1 MNSIDLKILKY
12 ISEKKKVRYNDLL
25 KRFNYH
31 SRDVLDIRINNIFEY
46 VSNYYDNNIND
57 DIIEINPNGIAFLE
71 DFKIERKNKF
81 ITELKIFSLKILTS
95 IFVPIIT
102 SILTTIVV
110 WYLINHWKWFA
121 LIFKA
126 TNWSI

>member
-12 ISEKKKVRYNDLL
+12 ISEKKKVRCNDLL
-25 KRFNYH
+25 KQFNYH
-31 SRDVLDIRINNIFEY
+31 SRDVLDIRINNILEY

-57 DIIEINPNGIAFLE
+57 DIIEINPNGITFLE

-81 ITELKIFSLKILTS
+81 IAELKIFSLKILTS

-102 SILTTIVV
+102 SILTTIVM

-126 TNWSI
+126 IN

>member
-12 ISEKKKVRYNDLL
+12 ISEKKKVSYNNLL
-25 KRFNYH
+25 KRFNHH
-31 SRDVLDIRINNIFEY
+31 SRDVLDIRINNILEY

-126 TNWSI
+126 TN

>member
-12 ISEKKKVRYNDLL
+12 ISEKKKVRHNDLL

-31 SRDVLDIRINNIFEY
+31 SRDVLDIRINNILEY
-46 VSNYYDNNIND
+46 VSNYYDNHIND

-71 DFKIERKNKF
+71 DFKVERKNKF

-102 SILTTIVV
+102 SILTTIVI

-126 TNWSI
+126 TN

>member
-31 SRDVLDIRINNIFEY
+31 SRDVLDIRINNILEY

-102 SILTTIVV
+102 SILTTIAM
-110 WYLINHWKWFA
+110 WYLISHFQWFA

-126 TNWSI
+126 TN

>member
-12 ISEKKKVRYNDLL
+12 ISEKKKVSYNNLL

-31 SRDVLDIRINNIFEY
+31 SRDVLDIRINNILEY

-57 DIIEINPNGIAFLE
+57 DIIEINPNGITFLE

-81 ITELKIFSLKILTS
+81 IAELKIFSLKILTS
-95 IFVPIIT
+95 VFVPIIT

-126 TNWSI
+126 AN

>member
-12 ISEKKKVRYNDLL
+12 ISEKKKVRCNDLL
-25 KRFNYH
+25 KQFNYH
-31 SRDVLDIRINNIFEY
+31 SRDVLDIRINNILEY

-57 DIIEINPNGIAFLE
+57 DIIEINPNGITFLE

-81 ITELKIFSLKILTS
+81 IAELKIFSLKILTS

-110 WYLINHWKWFA
+110 WYLINHWKWFS
-121 LIFKA
+121 LIFKVI
-126 TNWSI
+126 N

>member
-12 ISEKKKVRYNDLL
+12 ISEKKKVSYNDLL

-31 SRDVLDIRINNIFEY
+31 SRDVLDIRINNILEY

-126 TNWSI
+126 TN

>member
-31 SRDVLDIRINNIFEY
+31 SRDVLDIRINNILEY

-57 DIIEINPNGIAFLE
+57 DIIEINPNGITFLE

-81 ITELKIFSLKILTS
+81 IAELKIFSLKILTS

-102 SILTTIVV
+102 SILTTIVM

-126 TNWSI
+126 TN

>member
-12 ISEKKKVRYNDLL
+12 ISEKKKVSYNNLL

-31 SRDVLDIRINNIFEY
+31 SRDVLDIRINNILEY
-46 VSNYYDNNIND
+46 VSNYYDNHIND
-57 DIIEINPNGIAFLE
+57 DIIEINPNGITFLE
-71 DFKIERKNKF
+71 DFKVERKNKF
-81 ITELKIFSLKILTS
+81 IAELKIFSLKILTS

-102 SILTTIVV
+102 SILTTIVM

-126 TNWSI
+126 TN

>member
-25 KRFNYH
+25 KRFNHH

-57 DIIEINPNGIAFLE
+57 DIIEINNKYFNNNCCVVSNKPLE
-71 DFKIERKNKF
+71 MVRFDF
-81 ITELKIFSLKILTS
+81 
-95 IFVPIIT
+95 
-102 SILTTIVV
+102 
-110 WYLINHWKWFA
+110 
-121 LIFKA
+121 
-126 TNWSI
+126 

>member
-31 SRDVLDIRINNIFEY
+31 SRDVLDIRINNILEY

-57 DIIEINPNGIAFLE
+57 DIIEINPNGITFLE

-110 WYLINHWKWFA
+110 WYLINHWKWFS

-126 TNWSI
+126 IN

>member
-12 ISEKKKVRYNDLL
+12 ISEKKKVSYNNLL

-31 SRDVLDIRINNIFEY
+31 SRDVLDIRINNILEY

-57 DIIEINPNGIAFLE
+57 DIIEINPNGITFLE
-71 DFKIERKNKF
+71 DFKLERKNKF

-102 SILTTIVV
+102 SILTTIVI

-126 TNWSI
+126 TN

>member
-12 ISEKKKVRYNDLL
+12 ISEKKKVSYNNLL

-31 SRDVLDIRINNIFEY
+31 SRDVLDIRINNILEY

-57 DIIEINPNGIAFLE
+57 DIIEINPNGITFLE

-81 ITELKIFSLKILTS
+81 IAELKIFSLKILTS
-95 IFVPIIT
+95 VFVPIIT
-102 SILTTIVV
+102 SILTTIVI

-126 TNWSI
+126 AN

>member
-12 ISEKKKVRYNDLL
+12 ISEKKKVRCNDLL
-25 KRFNYH
+25 KQFNYH
-31 SRDVLDIRINNIFEY
+31 SRDVLDIRINNIFKY

-71 DFKIERKNKF
+71 DFKVERKNKF

-102 SILTTIVV
+102 SVLTTIVV

-126 TNWSI
+126 TN

>member
-25 KRFNYH
+25 KRFNHH
-31 SRDVLDIRINNIFEY
+31 SRDVLDIRIDNILEY

-81 ITELKIFSLKILTS
+81 IAELKIFSLKILTS

-126 TNWSI
+126 TN

>member
-12 ISEKKKVRYNDLL
+12 ISEKKKVSYNNLL

-31 SRDVLDIRINNIFEY
+31 SRDVLDIRINNILEY

-57 DIIEINPNGIAFLE
+57 DIIEINPNGITFLE
-71 DFKIERKNKF
+71 DFKIECKNKF
-81 ITELKIFSLKILTS
+81 IAELKIFSLKILTS

-102 SILTTIVV
+102 SILTTIVI

-126 TNWSI
+126 TN

>member
-25 KRFNYH
+25 KRFNHH
-31 SRDVLDIRINNIFEY
+31 SRDVLDIRIDNILEY

-71 DFKIERKNKF
+71 DFKIEHKNKF

-126 TNWSI
+126 IN

>member
-12 ISEKKKVRYNDLL
+12 ISEKKKVSYNNLL

-31 SRDVLDIRINNIFEY
+31 SRDVLDIRINNILEY
-46 VSNYYDNNIND
+46 ISNYYDNNIND
-57 DIIEINPNGIAFLE
+57 DIIEINPNGITFLE

-81 ITELKIFSLKILTS
+81 IAELKIFSLKILTS

-102 SILTTIVV
+102 SILTTIVM

-126 TNWSI
+126 TN

>member
-25 KRFNYH
+25 KRFNHH
-31 SRDVLDIRINNIFEY
+31 SRDVLDIRINNILEY

-81 ITELKIFSLKILTS
+81 IAELKIFSLKILTS

-102 SILTTIVV
+102 SILTTIVI

-126 TNWSI
+126 TN

>member
-95 IFVPIIT
+95 IFVPILT

-110 WYLINHWKWFA
+110 WYLINHWKWFS
-121 LIFKA
+121 LIFKVI
-126 TNWSI
+126 N

>member
-25 KRFNYH
+25 KRFNHH
-31 SRDVLDIRINNIFEY
+31 SRDVLDIRIDNILEY

-110 WYLINHWKWFA
+110 WYLINHWKWFT

-126 TNWSI
+126 TN

>member
-12 ISEKKKVRYNDLL
+12 ISEKKKVRCDDLL

-31 SRDVLDIRINNIFEY
+31 SRDVLDIRINNILEY

-57 DIIEINPNGIAFLE
+57 DIIEINPNGITFLE

-81 ITELKIFSLKILTS
+81 IAELKIFSLKILTS

-102 SILTTIVV
+102 SILTTIVM

-126 TNWSI
+126 TN

>member
-12 ISEKKKVRYNDLL
+12 ISEKKKVSYNNLL

-31 SRDVLDIRINNIFEY
+31 SRDVLDIRIDNILEY

-57 DIIEINPNGIAFLE
+57 DIIEINPNGITFLE
-71 DFKIERKNKF
+71 DFKLERKNKF

-126 TNWSI
+126 TN

>member
-12 ISEKKKVRYNDLL
+12 ISEKKKVRCDDLL

-31 SRDVLDIRINNIFEY
+31 SRDVLDIRINNILEY

-57 DIIEINPNGIAFLE
+57 DIIEINPNGITLLE
-71 DFKIERKNKF
+71 DFKLERKNKF

-102 SILTTIVV
+102 SILTTIVM

-126 TNWSI
+126 AN

>member
-12 ISEKKKVRYNDLL
+12 ISVKKKVSYNNLL

-31 SRDVLDIRINNIFEY
+31 SRDVLDIRINNILEY

-102 SILTTIVV
+102 SILTTIVI

-126 TNWSI
+126 TN

>member
-12 ISEKKKVRYNDLL
+12 ISEKKKVSYNNLL

-31 SRDVLDIRINNIFEY
+31 SRDVLDIRINNILEY

-57 DIIEINPNGIAFLE
+57 DIIEINPNGITFLE

-81 ITELKIFSLKILTS
+81 IAELKIFSLKILTS
-95 IFVPIIT
+95 VFVPIIT

-110 WYLINHWKWFA
+110 WYLINHWKWFS
-121 LIFKA
+121 LIFKVI
-126 TNWSI
+126 N

>member
-12 ISEKKKVRYNDLL
+12 ISEKKKVSYNNLL

-31 SRDVLDIRINNIFEY
+31 SRDVLDIRINNILEY

-57 DIIEINPNGIAFLE
+57 NIIEINPNGITFLE

-121 LIFKA
+121 LIFKD
-126 TNWSI
+126 TN

>member
-12 ISEKKKVRYNDLL
+12 ISEKKKVSYNNLL

-31 SRDVLDIRINNIFEY
+31 SRDILDIRINNILEY

-57 DIIEINPNGIAFLE
+57 DIIEINPNGITFLE
-71 DFKIERKNKF
+71 DFKVECKNKF
-81 ITELKIFSLKILTS
+81 IAELKIFSLKILTS

-102 SILTTIVV
+102 SILTTIVI

-126 TNWSI
+126 TN

>member
-1 MNSIDLKILKY
+1 MKILKY
-12 ISEKKKVRYNDLL
+12 ISEKKKVSYNNLL
-25 KRFNYH
+25 KRFNHH
-31 SRDVLDIRINNIFEY
+31 SRDVLDIRINNILEY

-57 DIIEINPNGIAFLE
+57 DIIEINPNGITFLE
-71 DFKIERKNKF
+71 DFKLERKNKF
-81 ITELKIFSLKILTS
+81 IAELKIFSLKILTS

-102 SILTTIVV
+102 SILTTIVM

-126 TNWSI
+126 TN

>member
-25 KRFNYH
+25 KRFNHH
-31 SRDVLDIRINNIFEY
+31 SRDVLDIRIDNILEY

-57 DIIEINPNGIAFLE
+57 DIIEINPNGITFLE

-81 ITELKIFSLKILTS
+81 IAELKIFSLKILTS

-110 WYLINHWKWFA
+110 WYLINHWKWFS
-121 LIFKA
+121 LIFKVI
-126 TNWSI
+126 N

>member
-12 ISEKKKVRYNDLL
+12 ISEKKKVRCNDLL
-25 KRFNYH
+25 KQFNYH
-31 SRDVLDIRINNIFEY
+31 SRDVLDIRINNILEY

-95 IFVPIIT
+95 IFIPIIT

-126 TNWSI
+126 TN

>member
-31 SRDVLDIRINNIFEY
+31 SRDVLDIRINNILEY
-46 VSNYYDNNIND
+46 ISNYYDNNIND

-81 ITELKIFSLKILTS
+81 IAELKIFSLKILTS

-110 WYLINHWKWFA
+110 WYLINHWKWFS
-121 LIFKA
+121 LIFKVI
-126 TNWSI
+126 N

>member
-31 SRDVLDIRINNIFEY
+31 SRDVLDIRINNILEY

-57 DIIEINPNGIAFLE
+57 DIIEINPNGITFLE
-71 DFKIERKNKF
+71 NFKLERKNKF

-110 WYLINHWKWFA
+110 WYLINHWKWFS
-121 LIFKA
+121 LIFKVI
-126 TNWSI
+126 N

>member
-12 ISEKKKVRYNDLL
+12 ISEKKKVRCDNLL

-102 SILTTIVV
+102 SILTTIVI

-126 TNWSI
+126 TS

>member
-31 SRDVLDIRINNIFEY
+31 SRDVLDIRINNILEY

-121 LIFKA
+121 LTFKD
-126 TNWSI
+126 TN

>member
-12 ISEKKKVRYNDLL
+12 ISEKKKVRHNDLL

-126 TNWSI
+126 TN

>member
-12 ISEKKKVRYNDLL
+12 ISEKKKVRYDDLL

-57 DIIEINPNGIAFLE
+57 DIIEINPNGITFLE

-81 ITELKIFSLKILTS
+81 IAELKIFSLKILTS

-126 TNWSI
+126 TN

>member
-31 SRDVLDIRINNIFEY
+31 SRDVLDIRINNILEY

-102 SILTTIVV
+102 SVLTTIVV

-126 TNWSI
+126 TN

>member
-12 ISEKKKVRYNDLL
+12 ISEKKKVRCNDLL
-25 KRFNYH
+25 KQFNYH
-31 SRDVLDIRINNIFEY
+31 SRDVLDIRINNILEY

-81 ITELKIFSLKILTS
+81 IAELKIFSLKILTS

-126 TNWSI
+126 TN

>member
-12 ISEKKKVRYNDLL
+12 ISEKKKVRYDDLL

-46 VSNYYDNNIND
+46 ISNYYDNNIND

-126 TNWSI
+126 TN